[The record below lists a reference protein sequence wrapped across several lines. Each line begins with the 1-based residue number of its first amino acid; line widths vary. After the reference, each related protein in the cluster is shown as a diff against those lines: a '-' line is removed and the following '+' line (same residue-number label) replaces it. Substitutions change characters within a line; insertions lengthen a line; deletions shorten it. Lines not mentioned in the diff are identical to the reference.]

1 MSAPEL
7 SELLD
12 DLAAEC
18 AELDALV
25 AGLDDAGWR
34 TPTPSPGWTIAHQVA
49 HLAWTDEIAVQAI
62 TDPTAFA
69 SAVAALAER
78 AARLDGYV
86 DEIAGQGADT
96 TPALLLDR
104 WRVGRDR
111 LTGALGAIEPD
122 DKISWFGP
130 PMSPRS
136 MATARLMETWAHGLD
151 VADALGITREPTARL
166 RHVAHLAVR
175 AMPYAFA
182 VHGRPQP
189 TVQVR
194 VELAA
199 PGGQTWTWGPADAA
213 DRVTGPALDFC
224 LLMTQ
229 RRHRADL
236 ALVATGE
243 VADAW
248 LDVGQAFAGPPGA
261 GRAPSGALR

>member
-151 VADALGITREPTARL
+151 VRAALGVEPEVTDRV
-166 RHVAHLAVR
+166 RHVAHLGVR
-175 AMPYAFA
+175 TRDFSF
-182 VHGRPQP
+182 G
-189 TVQVR
+189 VR
-194 VELAA
+194 GEGA
-199 PGGQTWTWGPADAA
+199 PGEEFFVSLTAPSGDVWEWGPSDA
-213 DRVTGPALDFC
+213 RQTVTGPAYDFC
-224 LLMTQ
+224 LLVTQ
-229 RRHRADL
+229 RIHRADT
-236 ALVATGE
+236 ALVAVGPD
-243 VADAW
+243 ADRW
-248 LDVGQAFAGPPGA
+248 LDIAQCFAGPSGE
-261 GRAPSGALR
+261 GRAPRG